1 MTKQELQ
8 DLFQKGPIILD
19 GATGSNLMAKGMPMG
34 VCPEDWIYHHK
45 EAIVSLQKAYVEAG
59 TQILYAPT
67 FTANRI
73 KLAEYDMEDR
83 LEELNRAMVRYSR
96 EAAGDR
102 AFVAGDLTMTGR
114 QLYPVGDLMFEDL
127 VDVYKEQVRA
137 ILKEGVDLFVIETMM
152 SLQECRA
159 ALLAVKE
166 TCDLPVM
173 ISLTYNED
181 GRTLYGTS
189 PEIAMV
195 VLEHM
200 GADIVGVNCSTGPL
214 AMIPLVKAMLPYAD
228 IPIMVKPNAGM
239 PELENGETVYKMT
252 PEEFADAC
260 EQLVDAGASVVGGCC
275 GTRPDHIKA
284 LADRMRGKK
293 VEPIQK
299 KNRPVLTSERGFVE
313 VTLDGGFKVVGERIN
328 PTGKKALQEELRSG
342 SMQMVRQFARDQ
354 EIAGAAILDVN
365 MGTNGI
371 DEKATML
378 DAIYEVIST
387 VDLPLSI
394 DTSYVDVM
402 EAALRI
408 YPGRALINSISCE
421 AEKMKELLPIA
432 KKYGAMFVLLPLS
445 QAGLPKDLDEK
456 KGHIASVLEAARAIG
471 LQDNDA
477 VVDVLVATVG
487 ANPSAAL
494 ECFETISYCKD
505 TLHLP
510 TICGLSNI
518 SFGMPQRIFV
528 NTAFL
533 NVALS
538 KGLTMAIANPSQEL
552 LMYTALATDLL
563 IGKEGASERYL
574 GTVPTTAMKMVGSKD
589 VKVDSQTKEEA
600 HHPIFDCVVKGD
612 KESIIREV
620 KKEVEAGEKP
630 SAVIE
635 KYLIPGINQVGEY
648 YDNKKYFLPQ
658 LIAGANAM
666 KEAMEYL
673 EPLLLADKKD
683 EAKATV
689 VIATVEGDIH
699 DIGKNLVVLMLKNY
713 GYRVFDMGKDVP
725 AESIVNKAIEEN
737 AQIIGLSAL
746 MTTTMMRMKDVVDL
760 AKEKGCQ
767 AKIIIGGACITE
779 SFAEEIGADG
789 YSKDASE
796 CVKLIDSLIQSK
808 L

>member
-228 IPIMVKPNAGM
+228 VPIMVKPNAGM

-456 KGHIASVLEAARAIG
+456 KEHITHVLEAARAIG

-563 IGKEGASERYL
+563 LGKEGASERYL

>member
-45 EAIVSLQKAYVEAG
+45 DAIVSLQKAYVEAG

-260 EQLVDAGASVVGGCC
+260 EQLIDVGAAVVGGCC

-293 VEPIQK
+293 VEPIEK

-487 ANPSAAL
+487 ANPSSAL

>member
-45 EAIVSLQKAYVEAG
+45 DAIVSLQKAYVEAG

-228 IPIMVKPNAGM
+228 VPIMVKPNAGM

-456 KGHIASVLEAARAIG
+456 KEHITHVLEAARAIG

-563 IGKEGASERYL
+563 LGKEGASERYL

>member
-45 EAIVSLQKAYVEAG
+45 DAIVSLQKAYVEAG

-137 ILKEGVDLFVIETMM
+137 ILKGGVALFVIETMM

-159 ALLAVKE
+159 PLLADKE
-166 TCDLPVM
+166 TWDLPVM
-173 ISLTYNED
+173 VSLTYNED

-456 KGHIASVLEAARAIG
+456 KEHITHVLEAARAIG

-563 IGKEGASERYL
+563 LGKEGASERYL

-612 KESIIREV
+612 KESIIQEV

-666 KEAMEYL
+666 KEAMMYL
-673 EPLLLADKKD
+673 EPLLRAGKKD

-796 CVKLIDSLIQSK
+796 CVKLVDSLIQYK

>member
-456 KGHIASVLEAARAIG
+456 KEHITHVLEAARAIG

-563 IGKEGASERYL
+563 LGKEGASERYL

-796 CVKLIDSLIQSK
+796 CVKLIDSLIQSE

>member
-456 KGHIASVLEAARAIG
+456 KEHITHVLEAARAIG

-563 IGKEGASERYL
+563 LGKEGASERYL

-600 HHPIFDCVVKGD
+600 HHPIVDCVVKGD

-796 CVKLIDSLIQSK
+796 CVKLIDSLIQSE

>member
-45 EAIVSLQKAYVEAG
+45 DAIVSLQKAYVEAG

-73 KLAEYDMEDR
+73 KLAEYGMEDR

-166 TCDLPVM
+166 TCDFPVM

-456 KGHIASVLEAARAIG
+456 KEHITHVLEAARAIG

-563 IGKEGASERYL
+563 LGKEGASERYL

>member
-8 DLFQKGPIILD
+8 ELFQKGPIILD

-45 EAIVSLQKAYVEAG
+45 DAIVSLQKAYVEAG

-73 KLAEYDMEDR
+73 KLAEYGMEDR

-152 SLQECRA
+152 SLQDCRA
-159 ALLAVKE
+159 ALLAVQE

-214 AMIPLVKAMLPYAD
+214 AMIPLVKAILPYAD

-284 LADRMRGKK
+284 LADCMRGKK
-293 VEPIQK
+293 VETIQK

-456 KGHIASVLEAARAIG
+456 KEHITHVLEAARAIG

-563 IGKEGASERYL
+563 LGKEGASERYL

-612 KESIIREV
+612 KESIIQEV

-673 EPLLLADKKD
+673 EPLLLAGKKD

>member
-200 GADIVGVNCSTGPL
+200 GVDIVGVNCSTGPL

-456 KGHIASVLEAARAIG
+456 KEHITHVLEAARAIG

-563 IGKEGASERYL
+563 LGKEGASERYL

-673 EPLLLADKKD
+673 EPLLLAGKKD